1 MAAKLAS
8 QGGARSGGG
17 ERQEAGPCQSYAS
30 VLNPKGA
37 SQNRVSSFKSNNKEN
52 IDDQVTVPQQQQHQT
67 TTSARE
73 KIVPTSV
80 KGGKSYQRITRCPQT
95 VPDSCPD
102 RRDHHER
109 SSSSMPVAHVDVV
122 HVSSASATPGASSR
136 ENDAGLTAS
145 DAERLNNG
153 SSLGNDGEFQTVAT
167 KGARR
172 KEKLREQYREN
183 HRERHRLRDNNNR
196 HQPPPRGP
204 NGVGGGGGAGRRGSD
219 ERPHRERADRNGVL
233 DHGPKEAHHYKDEQ
247 SIEVEAQS
255 ASLSTPPPPPSV
267 KYVEAPLPAV
277 NPWTRNRTPAPQTTK
292 VPPSQHQQPPNVVAT
307 STCVDKQSEKERT
320 VPLPQPQPQPQQQQQ
335 QGATENGVES
345 NAQPT
350 IVRAPRDR
358 RKFNQNASDFTNIGD
373 WPTLGTQIERKT
385 TVTPLKQNGVF
396 NGEPSTSK
404 TCNTVESKGKE
415 NKEQIHYQDDSDEHM
430 DNNEKKR
437 KANKQKWVPLEIDL
451 AQNRGTM
458 RSPRFQ
464 NHKERNGEAND
475 GEHWRERDYDRSTGY
490 NSRGRGGRN
499 YRGRGRGGRGRGGFR
514 HRYDHEYTNYTTDCA
529 QIHKYEHTDSGYM
542 IPYMGTCY
550 FNNAN
555 YIDTITLKEY
565 IRKQIEYYFS
575 EENLVKDFFLRRKM
589 NVQGY
594 LPLTLIASFQRVQNL
609 TVDIDLVIE
618 AVLES
623 DRLELLESEDGYKIR
638 TRFDPLKWPL
648 LDISS
653 NIAFSNR
660 VQQPNL
666 SQSEVIPTSETTFC
680 PTAKP
685 LSTMPAPPIPRVFE
699 SYHSI
704 STVRR
709 YNELETDSSLT
720 NEILNPDVPEF
731 VPTTEIINGFT
742 ANLPKQQSNKD
753 NSNQTKTTNNIYF
766 EKIKETM
773 EIAERYLL
781 SSNNNSPTNIREANE
796 LPATVGIPTSDSL
809 SERMNGESDSSND
822 NAWKEVRRRVKHLHK
837 DKTEERHSHKD
848 RTEEKEKS
856 EIVKNAIREELD
868 FQFDEELDSPPPT
881 GRHNAFSEWSED
893 DDDNEF
899 SDRDIDKILIFTQ
912 ISPASSRIP
921 KHEGHD
927 RTGDWITRVKM
938 TQELEQLINDGLY
951 YYEEELWRQS
961 FQRHGSSS
969 SVGSYKTVNMVSQE
983 DFEKM
988 APKAPRKANPEV
1000 PPPPPPLSMEDLEVS
1015 QSASLQLP
1023 STSLDKKDHRQEKNR
1038 WSDKVCLGEGRRNTA
1053 LRFFAVVKDGPS
1065 VDPRTPRKRKTRHSN
1080 NPPVEHHIGWIMDV
1094 RTYSAGSSA
1103 GTSPNEGHLASSY
1116 GSASNICEHPSH
1128 ALLKDNGFT
1137 QQAYHKYHSR
1147 CLKERKRLG
1156 IGLSQEMNTL
1166 FRFWSFFLREN
1177 FNRTMYEEFRTI
1189 AKEDACEGYRYG
1201 LECLFRFYSYGLEK
1215 KFRHTLYTDFE
1226 METIQDYESGQ
1237 LYGLEKF
1244 WAFLK
1249 YYKNSDQ
1256 LNVNPQLQEY
1266 LSKFKSIEDFRVV
1279 EPQIHEMLQAAR
1291 IRNRSV
1297 SESAREDSLTS
1308 ECLLSDDYNTLPNA
1322 QESHL
1327 SQFRNRAGS
1336 FGSKLY
1342 HFRRRNDSASSSSQ
1356 RDLSK
1361 QQPRNR
1367 QNSGSSM
1374 KPFEASKSQ
1383 VTARE
1388 RTQASSKSEAS
1399 KSVTIKTDNSFTS
1412 QK

>member
-8 QGGARSGGG
+8 QGGARSGS

-37 SQNRVSSFKSNNKEN
+37 SQNRANSFKSNNKEN
-52 IDDQVTVPQQQQHQT
+52 IDDQVAVPQQQQQHLLQQQQHQT
-67 TTSARE
+67 TINAKE
-73 KIVPTSV
+73 KIVPSV

-95 VPDSCPD
+95 VPNSYPE
-102 RRDHHER
+102 RRDHHEN
-109 SSSSMPVAHVDVV
+109 SSSMPVAHVDVV
-122 HVSSASATPGASSR
+122 HTSLASPAPGASH
-136 ENDAGLTAS
+136 EDNGQS

-153 SSLGNDGEFQTVAT
+153 SVGNDGEFQTVAT

-204 NGVGGGGGAGRRGSD
+204 NGVGGGGAGRRGSD
-219 ERPHRERADRNGVL
+219 ERSHRERTDRNGVL

-247 SIEVEAQS
+247 STESEAQS
-255 ASLSTPPPPPSV
+255 ASIPPPPV

-277 NPWTRNRTPAPQTTK
+277 NPWTRNRTSASQTAKTL
-292 VPPSQHQQPPNVVAT
+292 PLQQ
-307 STCVDKQSEKERT
+307 Q
-320 VPLPQPQPQPQQQQQ
+320 QQQQQQPQPQQQQQ
-335 QGATENGVES
+335 SQQPPNVIATSTCIDKQNERERRVLQPQQQQQQDATENGVES
-345 NAQPT
+345 GAQPT

-358 RKFNQNASDFTNIGD
+358 RKFNQN
-373 WPTLGTQIERKT
+373 RKT
-385 TVTPLKQNGVF
+385 TITPLKQNGVL

-404 TCNTVESKGKE
+404 MCNIVESKGKE
-415 NKEQIHYQDDSDEHM
+415 NKEQINYQDDSDEHM

-464 NHKERNGEAND
+464 NHRERNGEAND

-490 NSRGRGGRN
+490 NSRGHGGRN

-529 QIHKYEHTDSGYM
+529 QTHKYEHTDSGYM

-589 NVQGY
+589 NAQGY

-623 DRLELLESEDGYKIR
+623 DRLELLELEDGYKIR

-648 LDISS
+648 LDIAS
-653 NIAFSNR
+653 NIAFSDHA
-660 VQQPNL
+660 QQSNP

-680 PTAKP
+680 PIAKP
-685 LSTMPAPPIPRVFE
+685 LSTMPVPPVPRVFE

-704 STVRR
+704 STVKFD
-709 YNELETDSSLT
+709 EPETNSST
-720 NEILNPDVPEF
+720 INEILNPDVPEF
-731 VPTTEIINGFT
+731 VPTTERINGFT
-742 ANLPKQQSNKD
+742 ATKQQSNKD
-753 NSNQTKTTNNIYF
+753 NSNQTKTTNKFHF

-773 EIAERYLL
+773 EIAEKYLL
-781 SSNNNSPTNIREANE
+781 SFNNSSLTNVRGDNE
-796 LPATVGIPTSDSL
+796 LPATADASTSDSL
-809 SERMNGESDSSND
+809 LERINGESDSSSD

-837 DKTEERHSHKD
+837 EKTEERHSHKD

-856 EIVKNAIREELD
+856 EMKNAVREELD

-893 DDDNEF
+893 DDDNEL
-899 SDRDIDKILIFTQ
+899 SDRDINKILIFTQ
-912 ISPASSRIP
+912 INPTSSRIP

-927 RTGDWITRVKM
+927 RTGEWTTRVKM
-938 TQELEQLINDGLY
+938 TQELEQFINDGLH
-951 YYEEELWRQS
+951 YYEEQLWRQN

-969 SVGSYKTVNMVSQE
+969 FIGSYKTVNMISQE

-1000 PPPPPPLSMEDLEVS
+1000 PPPPPPSMEDLEVS
-1015 QSASLQLP
+1015 ISSQLP
-1023 STSLDKKDHRQEKNR
+1023 STSPDKKDNRQERNC
-1038 WSDKVCLGEGRRNTA
+1038 WSDKLCPREGRRNTA
-1053 LRFFAVVKDGPS
+1053 PRFFAVVKDEPS

-1080 NPPVEHHIGWIMDV
+1080 NPPVEHHIGWVMDV
-1094 RTYSAGSSA
+1094 REHHPRMYSAGSSA
-1103 GTSPNEGHLASSY
+1103 GTSPNEGYLANSY
-1116 GSASNICEHPSH
+1116 GSVPSICEHPSH

-1156 IGLSQEMNTL
+1156 IGQSQEMNTL

-1256 LNVNPQLQEY
+1256 LHVDPQLQEY
-1266 LSKFKSIEDFRVV
+1266 LSKFKNIEDFRVV

-1291 IRNRSV
+1291 IRNRTV

-1308 ECLLSDDYNTLPNA
+1308 ERLSDYNTLPNA

-1336 FGSKLY
+1336 FGSKSLY

-1356 RDLSK
+1356 R
-1361 QQPRNR
+1361 NR
-1367 QNSGSSM
+1367 QSSGFST
-1374 KPFEASKSQ
+1374 KPFEASKS
-1383 VTARE
+1383 
-1388 RTQASSKSEAS
+1388 
-1399 KSVTIKTDNSFTS
+1399 
-1412 QK
+1412 

>member
-8 QGGARSGGG
+8 QGGARSDGG

-37 SQNRVSSFKSNNKEN
+37 SQSRASAFKSNNKEN
-52 IDDQVTVPQQQQHQT
+52 IDDRAVTVSQQPSQQRQQHQQHQPQQVQHQAT
-67 TTSARE
+67 TNARE
-73 KIVPTSV
+73 RIVASA
-80 KGGKSYQRITRCPQT
+80 KGGKSYQRLTRCPQS
-95 VPDSCPD
+95 VAGACEK
-102 RRDHHER
+102 HESGR
-109 SSSSMPVAHVDVV
+109 SSMPVAHAVDVT
-122 HVSSASATPGASSR
+122 SAPG
-136 ENDAGLTAS
+136 EEDGQVDA
-145 DAERLNNG
+145 DRLNNG
-153 SSLGNDGEFQTVAT
+153 AVGNDGEFQTVAT

-172 KEKLREQYREN
+172 KEKMRELNRDS
-183 HRERHRLRDNNNR
+183 HRERHRLRENNNR
-196 HQPPPRGP
+196 HQQPPRGAS
-204 NGVGGGGGAGRRGSD
+204 GVGPGGAGRRGSD
-219 ERPHRERADRNGVL
+219 ERSHRERADRNGVL
-233 DHGPKEAHHYKDEQ
+233 DHGPKETHHYKDEPGAEPEAHTGVLQ
-247 SIEVEAQS
+247 SQA
-255 ASLSTPPPPPSV
+255 PV
-267 KYVEAPLPAV
+267 KYVEAPLPTV
-277 NPWTRNRTPAPQTTK
+277 NPWTRNRPLVPQFNPNSKT
-292 VPPSQHQQPPNVVAT
+292 VPQHQQSASILT
-307 STCVDKQSEKERT
+307 ALCADKSEWEKR
-320 VPLPQPQPQPQQQQQ
+320 VLQPQQQQQPQPQPQQQPQPQ
-335 QGATENGVES
+335 SQSQPQPQPQEQHGTTENGVES
-345 NAQPT
+345 SAQPT

-358 RKFNQNASDFTNIGD
+358 RKINQNASDFTNIGD
-373 WPTLGTQIERKT
+373 WPTLGTQERKT
-385 TVTPLKQNGVF
+385 TVSPPKQNGVV

-404 TCNTVESKGKE
+404 ASNTIESKGKE

-430 DNNEKKR
+430 DNGEKKK

-451 AQNRGTM
+451 PQNRGTM

-464 NHKERNGEAND
+464 NHRERNGEAND

-499 YRGRGRGGRGRGGFR
+499 FRGRGGRSGRGRGGFR
-514 HRYDHEYTNYTTDCA
+514 HRYDHEYTNYATTDVQA
-529 QIHKYEHTDSGYM
+529 HKYEHTDSGYM

-555 YIDTITLKEY
+555 YIDTTTLKEY

-589 NVQGY
+589 NAQGF
-594 LPLTLIASFQRVQNL
+594 LPLTLIASFQRVQSL
-609 TVDIDLVIE
+609 TMDIDLVID

-623 DRLELLESEDGYKIR
+623 DKLELLELEDGYKIR
-638 TRFDPLKWPL
+638 TRFEPLKWPIS
-648 LDISS
+648 DITS
-653 NIAFSNR
+653 NIAFSSFS
-660 VQQPNL
+660 QL
-666 SQSEVIPTSETTFC
+666 SIPFQNEVIPTSETTTFC
-680 PTAKP
+680 PVAKP
-685 LSTMPAPPIPRVFE
+685 LSTMPIPPVPRVFE

-704 STVRR
+704 STRR
-709 YNELETDSSLT
+709 HSESEINFLSV
-720 NEILNPDVPEF
+720 NEILNPNVPEF
-731 VPTTEIINGFT
+731 VPTDKVNGFT
-742 ANLPKQQSNKD
+742 DTDKN
-753 NSNQTKTTNNIYF
+753 NQTKTKF
-766 EKIKETM
+766 HLEKVKETLA
-773 EIAERYLL
+773 IAEMFLL
-781 SSNNNSPTNIREANE
+781 PPNNNSSKTKEDNK
-796 LPATVGIPTSDSL
+796 LSATDSNSDSL
-809 SERMNGESDSSND
+809 SERMNGDSDLSSD
-822 NAWKEVRRRVKHLHK
+822 NTWKEVRRRVKQP
-837 DKTEERHSHKD
+837 HKD
-848 RTEEKEKS
+848 RSEEKEKFES
-856 EIVKNAIREELD
+856 VKNAVREELD

-893 DDDNEF
+893 DDDNEL
-899 SDRDIDKILIFTQ
+899 SDRDINKILIFTQ
-912 ISPASSRIP
+912 INPVSSRVP

-938 TQELEQLINDGLY
+938 SQDLIQRINDGLH
-951 YYEEELWRQS
+951 YYEEELRRQN
-961 FQRHGSSS
+961 FQRYGSSS
-969 SVGSYKTVNMVSQE
+969 SIGSYKTINMVSQE

-988 APKAPRKANPEV
+988 APKAPRKSNPEV
-1000 PPPPPPLSMEDLEVS
+1000 PPPPPAIEDYDVMTL
-1015 QSASLQLP
+1015 LFQLP
-1023 STSLDKKDHRQEKNR
+1023 TSSPDKKDHKLEKNR
-1038 WSDKVCLGEGRRNTA
+1038 WSDKLCAREGRNTA
-1053 LRFFAVVKDGPS
+1053 SRFFAVVKDGPS
-1065 VDPRTPRKRKTRHSN
+1065 VDPKTPRKRKTRHSN

-1094 RTYSAGSSA
+1094 REHHPRTYSTGSSA
-1103 GTSPNEGHLASSY
+1103 GTSPNEGGYLASSY
-1116 GSASNICEHPSH
+1116 GSVPSICEHPSH

-1156 IGLSQEMNTL
+1156 IGQSQEMNTL

-1249 YYKNSDQ
+1249 YYKSSDK
-1256 LNVNPQLQEY
+1256 LHVDSKLQEY

-1297 SESAREDSLTS
+1297 SESAREDTQSS

-1327 SQFRNRAGS
+1327 PQFRIRAGS

-1342 HFRRRNDSASSSSQ
+1342 HFRRRNDSTSSNSQ
-1356 RDLSK
+1356 RDLNK
-1361 QQPRNR
+1361 QQPRNPR
-1367 QNSGSSM
+1367 QNSSFSA
-1374 KPFEASKSQ
+1374 KPSEASKSQ

-1388 RTQASSKSEAS
+1388 RTLSSSKSEAS
-1399 KSVTIKTDNSFTS
+1399 KSVTIKTESASTS